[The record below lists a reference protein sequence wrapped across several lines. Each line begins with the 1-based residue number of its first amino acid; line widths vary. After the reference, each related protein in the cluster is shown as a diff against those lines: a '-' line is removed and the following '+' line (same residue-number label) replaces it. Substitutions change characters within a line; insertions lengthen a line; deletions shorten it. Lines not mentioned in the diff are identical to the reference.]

1 MIFLLYLGL
10 GLCYHSKRG
19 EKMRDIPFFDTQ
31 NGVAALVLKEIPY
44 SQKAYITVLSAIDLV
59 ELLNECVAFCRM
71 VGAEQIYATGSEEL
85 QSYPVWMQLLQMQI
99 ETPNFGK
106 TTAALCRVTED
117 TLNHWVE
124 IYNQKMRKVDNASYM
139 TQNDAKKIL
148 SQGNCYFINREGERL
163 GIIMAGDQ
171 SIQAVASCVPGG
183 AAEGIRALMQRFQ
196 WNRITLEVAST
207 NHKAITLYK
216 SLGFAEIGVISTWY
230 KIY

>member
-1 MIFLLYLGL
+1 
-10 GLCYHSKRG
+10 
-19 EKMRDIPFFDTQ
+19 MRDIPFFDTQ

-44 SQKAYITVLSAIDLV
+44 SQKAYITILSASDLA

-71 VGAEQIYATGSEEL
+71 VGAEEIYATGSEEL

-99 ETPNFGK
+99 ENPDFGE
-106 TTAALCRVTED
+106 TNATLQTVTED
-117 TLNHWVE
+117 TLNDWVE
-124 IYNQKMRKVDNASYM
+124 IYNQKMGKVDNASYM
-139 TQNDAKKIL
+139 TQFAAKKIL
-148 SQGNCYFINREGERL
+148 FRGDCYFIKREGERL

-171 SIQAVASCVPGG
+171 SIQAIASCVPGG
-183 AAEGIRALMQRFQ
+183 AAEGIRALLQRFP
-196 WNRITLEVAST
+196 WDRVTLEVAST